1 MDELLIGAKL
11 YAEKINKA
19 KGPLKLVVPLK
30 GWSSL
35 DREGSILYDPKEDQI
50 FIEELKKHLHS
61 PLEIEEVDCN
71 LEDFDTAKALVNSLI
86 YFIEDGKK
94 TKKD

>member
-1 MDELLIGAKL
+1 
-11 YAEKINKA
+11 
-19 KGPLKLVVPLK
+19 VPLR

-50 FIEELKKHLHS
+50 FIEELKKHLRA

-86 YFIEDGKK
+86 HFIEDGKK
-94 TKKD
+94 IKKN